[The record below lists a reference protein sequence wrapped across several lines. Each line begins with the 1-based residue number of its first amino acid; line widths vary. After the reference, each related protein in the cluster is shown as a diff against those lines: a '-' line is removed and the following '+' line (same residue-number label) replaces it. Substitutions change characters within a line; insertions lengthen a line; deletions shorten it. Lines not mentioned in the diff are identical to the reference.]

1 MEPNEFPWFGRDP
14 GDKSPGSMYFKYN
27 FKPMQ
32 LFSQT
37 SAASYLSLHVHGNLK
52 INQAIHE
59 PVEVLAGGTCFFLNL
74 KIEISLVE
82 ELIVGARV

>member
-1 MEPNEFPWFGRDP
+1 MC
-14 GDKSPGSMYFKYN
+14 FKYN

-37 SAASYLSLHVHGNLK
+37 SEASYVSLHLHGNLK

-59 PVEVLAGGTCFFLNL
+59 PVDVLAGEYAIFFFL
-74 KIEISLVE
+74 I
-82 ELIVGARV
+82 